1 MWDIRRKD
9 ATTEEV
15 WDDAK
20 CDYKA
25 YKDDKEAY
33 CGSSNDGRV
42 EAEVSDEYDWCRDD
56 NRRDGSHGRDDCCCR
71 LDGIR

>member
-9 ATTEEV
+9 ATTAEES
-15 WDDAK
+15 DDAK
-20 CDYKA
+20 YDYKA

-42 EAEVSDEYDWCRDD
+42 EAEESDVYGCFRDD
-56 NRRDGSHGRDDCCCR
+56 SHG
-71 LDGIR
+71 